1 MEQAY
6 PIPVAH
12 PGANGDLWLC
22 DFHLSPQGPCVSKG
36 DEDAACLLGDLV
48 GLARDLGVAF
58 DLGKETCFE
67 SFLK

>member
-6 PIPVAH
+6 PTPVLTAT
-12 PGANGDLWLC
+12 C
-22 DFHLSPQGPCVSKG
+22 DCVTSTCPPQGPGVSKG